1 MTVACPDPMT
11 PRQAAEAL
19 GIRVDSLAALR
30 RAGKITAT
38 KNGMGHFQYAR
49 AEVERVLNGIPALAP
64 RALDTGKPECGA
76 IAPGPEPYV
85 CTAAEGHEGD
95 HVAYGVSGRVV
106 ADWPAEQAGGTR

>member
-1 MTVACPDPMT
+1 VKVITGPDPMLAGE
-11 PRQAAEAL
+11 AARAL
-19 GIRVDSLAALR
+19 GIRAETLAR
-30 RAGKITAT
+30 WRKAGKITGT
-38 KNGMGHFQYAR
+38 QRHTGRYTYAR

-106 ADWPAEQAGGTR
+106 ADWEA

>member
-1 MTVACPDPMT
+1 MVTGPDPM
-11 PRQAAEAL
+11 PPGYAARAL
-19 GIRVDSLAALR
+19 GIRPDTLARWR
-30 RAGKITAT
+30 RNGKIAGT
-38 KNGMGHFQYAR
+38 KRGNGQWEYAR

-64 RALDTGKPECGA
+64 RALDTGKPECRA